1 MKAFGSFSLGYG
13 IVAPGTARVTPEHSL
28 NSKNATFE
36 GTVFL
41 DRFDR
46 VFGARRNKSAL
57 ARPHEGGDAGPVKS
71 NQEDKNMLHLFKSPV
86 LCNAFRR
93 DLSTWSHLQSNIVCL
108 AMSRKSYPVGSSAS
122 VLRKA
127 SLIKRLALL
136 RQTLFPTFLLAKKA
150 FRFVESPFSL

>member
-13 IVAPGTARVTPEHSL
+13 IVAPGTARMTPEHPL
-28 NSKNATFE
+28 NSKDATIKN
-36 GTVFL
+36 TVTQELFYC
-41 DRFDR
+41 
-46 VFGARRNKSAL
+46 VFRACGNIPAL